1 MGRLIGRRLL
11 SLIFVI
17 FSITFLTFIVGY
29 LAPGD
34 PILVLMGPRRDP
46 QVYNNL
52 RHLYGL
58 DQPWYQQYF
67 NYVGGLLRGHLG
79 ISYRYQ
85 NRTVN
90 DILGNGVW
98 VSIQLGGTAL
108 LVSLL
113 LGIPAGVFSALHQ
126 DSWLDRLNMAL
137 MLALF
142 SIPSF
147 VLIPILRAVNF
158 FALYQHGLPSLPAAG
173 WGQADNWVMPI
184 LVLAAANVGYI
195 ARLMRSSMLEVL
207 SQDYMQTA
215 RAKGLTQRRTIYVHG
230 LRNAL
235 LPVATVIGPA
245 LAFLVT
251 GAFVVESLFAIPGIG
266 FIGVQA
272 IGQRDYPVIQGVTV
286 LLAVAVVVMNLVTD
300 MAYIFL
306 DPRIGAEEG
315 A

>member
-17 FSITFLTFIVGY
+17 VSITFLTFIVGY

-58 DQPWYQQYF
+58 DQPWYQQYLH
-67 NYVGGLLRGHLG
+67 YVGGLLRGNLG

-90 DILGNGVW
+90 EILGNGVW
-98 VSIQLGGTAL
+98 VSVQLGGTAL
-108 LVSLL
+108 LLSLL
-113 LGIPAGVFSALHQ
+113 VGIPAGIFSALRQ
-126 DSWLDRLNMAL
+126 NSWSDRLNMAL

-158 FALYQHGLPSLPAAG
+158 FGLYQHGLPSLPAAG
-173 WGQADNWVMPI
+173 WGRPGNWIMPV

-207 SQDYMQTA
+207 AQDYMQTA
-215 RAKGLTQRRTIYVHG
+215 RAKGLPQRRTIYVHG

-235 LPVATVIGPA
+235 LPIATVIGPA

-251 GAFVVESLFAIPGIG
+251 GAFVVESLFAIPGVG

-286 LLAVAVVVMNLVTD
+286 ILAVAVVVMNLITD
-300 MAYIFL
+300 IVYIFL
-306 DPRIGAEEG
+306 DPRISTEEES
-315 A
+315 